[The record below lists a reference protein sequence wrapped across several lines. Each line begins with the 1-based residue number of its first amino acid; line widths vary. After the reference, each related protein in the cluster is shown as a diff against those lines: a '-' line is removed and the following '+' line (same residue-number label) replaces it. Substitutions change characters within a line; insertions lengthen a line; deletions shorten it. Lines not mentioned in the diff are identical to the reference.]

1 LDLRNSPGRAFL
13 FKGATE
19 MTVKQIAD
27 LFGVSRD
34 TVLRAIKEI
43 FPDKIIPGK
52 RTLLNKQECISVG
65 EKIRKPGYIQPTQN
79 ATQNAYVTKDDLK
92 AFAKEIVSETIK
104 QIMPIINQAKQLE
117 EKIEYFTLR
126 GWEIRKDL
134 RLRSDF
140 ENSVLGRLAK
150 KISEEMGKPRPIID
164 DTKYGRL
171 RTYHVS
177 VLEKLF
183 EDSEEEGI

>member
-1 LDLRNSPGRAFL
+1 
-13 FKGATE
+13 
-19 MTVKQIAD
+19 MTVKELSK
-27 LFGVSRD
+27 LFNVSD
-34 TVLRAIKEI
+34 ETIKNVIRELY
-43 FPDKIIPGK
+43 PELMQKGK
-52 RTLLNKQECISVG
+52 RTILDKEKCFAIG
-65 EKIRKPGYIQPTQN
+65 EIVRKPGYIQPTN
-79 ATQNAYVTKDDLK
+79 NLPVPTNNLYVTKDDLK

-104 QIMPIINQAKQLE
+104 QIMPIINQPKQIE
-117 EKIEYFTLR
+117 EKLEYFTLR
-126 GWEIRKDL
+126 GWEIRKDF

-164 DTKYGRL
+164 DEKYGRL
-171 RTYHVS
+171 RTYHIS

>member
-1 LDLRNSPGRAFL
+1 
-13 FKGATE
+13 
-19 MTVKQIAD
+19 MTVKEIAIVVNKTERSVRNWIKKLAEKSSVVAEKSSVSSSANPASYD
-27 LFGVSRD
+27 FEETCLIIEIGLGKNAASLFRM
-34 TVLRAIKEI
+34 
-43 FPDKIIPGK
+43 
-52 RTLLNKQECISVG
+52 
-65 EKIRKPGYIQPTQN
+65 N
-79 ATQNAYVTKDDLK
+79 ANNLHTPAKNEYVTKDDLK
-92 AFAKEIVSETIK
+92 DFAKAIVSETIK
-104 QIMPIINQAKQLE
+104 QIMPIVNRPKQIE

-164 DTKYGRL
+164 DAKYGRL